1 MTLDPTIREQTYP
14 YFLQE
19 VPELLQALEQGLL
32 SLRESCTL
40 NQVNTLMRA
49 THTLKGAAASVG
61 LETITIIA
69 HSLEDIFKALCRP
82 DISVN
87 PDIQALLFEGF
98 ECLRLPLT
106 AELTGG
112 SINDAEILDRAAAV
126 FAQLQEELGDCF
138 GQEAY
143 IPTSA
148 ELGFDVT
155 QSIFEVGVTQRLDQ
169 LAALIVDAPLEEIT
183 ATLETQ
189 AGIFLGLAESLNLP
203 GFGAIA
209 QATIAALEQHPGQV
223 RSLAEIAL
231 VDFEAGKAAILAG
244 DRTQG
249 GCPSEALQLLAGSH
263 AAVPQTSTQQAVM
276 QETIPEEPE
285 QPEAQN
291 LFLESIW
298 GDTVNATDLAL
309 DAELVLYPTSES
321 LEEERQEPSPES
333 LSESQIFQPP
343 AQQPAASVSNVLRE
357 AASPLP
363 TVRVNVEHLERL
375 SYSMGELLTHQNYQS
390 LQTEQLQASVQNL
403 LTRLQQHQQL
413 LSQFQDQFNRQMQ
426 RSQPAGKSRKTDHQ
440 ARKKKRGAHPALGLT
455 GQQLES
461 ALTVQPL
468 LDSAVQLAE
477 AVDAIDLFTHQ
488 ANQTLETQQRT
499 LKTARD
505 ALIEARMLP
514 VGQIFGRFSQ
524 VLQQLGTRHNKQV
537 ALVLQ
542 GSEILVDKVVAE
554 KLYDPLLHLVRNAFD
569 HGIEPVTARQQRNK
583 PEQGQIEI
591 CAYHQGR
598 YLMIEVRD
606 DGEGLDFELIRQRAA
621 ERQLVPPHQV
631 RQLTQAQLTNLLF
644 EPGFSTAAQ
653 VNNLSGR
660 GVGLDIVRN
669 QLQGLQ
675 GSVMVHSQL
684 HQGTTFTLQI
694 PLSLAIAK
702 LFVCQAGNK
711 THALFADAIE
721 QILMPQADQIQ
732 HQYGVTVLRWG
743 KAGNEQQIPVYTLS
757 DLLIYHST
765 LHPPRLKSSSDS
777 QQKAKHVIL
786 LRYQSALI
794 GLEVD
799 QIVGEQELVIRP
811 LGAMIGSPHY
821 VYGAST
827 LANDQLTL
835 VIDPIAL
842 IQQGLNQQ
850 VLAQQNRGQQ
860 QSPALPLQLSSPA
873 QPQLAAS
880 LPSANVDFE
889 ANSNP
894 RILTV
899 EDSITVRQ
907 GLLLTLQKAGYQVFQ
922 AKDGQEAIESLHNQL
937 NVHLI
942 ICDLDMPRVN
952 GFEFLRHCQRIP
964 ELAEIPV
971 IILTSRSDEKHRLLA
986 SQLGAIAYMTKPYLE
1001 YKLLQL
1007 VEEVLERRVVLN
1019 KS

>member
-32 SLRESCTL
+32 SLRETCTL

-112 SINDAEILDRAAAV
+112 SINDAEILDRATAV

-169 LAALIVDAPLEEIT
+169 LAALIADAPLEEIT
-183 ATLETQ
+183 TTLQTQ

-231 VDFEAGKAAILAG
+231 ADFEAGKAAILAG

-249 GCPSEALQLLAGSH
+249 GFPSEALQLLAGSQ
-263 AAVPQTSTQQAVM
+263 AAMQQTIM
-276 QETIPEEPE
+276 QPTFSEEPE

-298 GDTVNATDLAL
+298 GDTVNAADLAL
-309 DAELVLYPTSES
+309 DAELVLYPTSERLEEER
-321 LEEERQEPSPES
+321 LEEERQEESRQEALPENH
-333 LSESQIFQPP
+333 IFQPP
-343 AQQPAASVSNVLRE
+343 APQPAASVSNVLRD

-375 SYSMGELLTHQNYQS
+375 SYSMGELLTHQNYQF

-403 LTRLQQHQQL
+403 ITRLQQHQQL

-426 RSQPAGKSRKTDHQ
+426 RSQPAGKSRKTDNQ
-440 ARKKKRGAHPALGLT
+440 ARKKKRHLQALSFI
-455 GQQLES
+455 GQRQPYD

-488 ANQTLETQQRT
+488 AHQTLETQQRT

-505 ALIEARMLP
+505 AVIEARMLP

-524 VLQQLGTRHNKQV
+524 VLHQLGTRHNKQV

-569 HGIEPVTARQQRNK
+569 HGIESVTARQQRNK

-621 ERQLVPPHQV
+621 ERQLVPPHQI

-675 GSVMVHSQL
+675 GSVIVHSQL
-684 HQGTTFTLQI
+684 YQGTTFTLQI

-702 LFVCQAGNK
+702 LFICQADNK
-711 THALFADAIE
+711 THALFTDAIE
-721 QILMPQADQIQ
+721 QILIPQAEQIQ

-743 KAGNEQQIPVYTLS
+743 KEGNEQQIPLYTLS
-757 DLLIYHST
+757 DLLIYSST
-765 LHPPRLKSSSDS
+765 LQLPMLKSSSDS
-777 QQKAKHVIL
+777 KQKAKSVIL
-786 LRYQSALI
+786 MRYQGALI

-799 QIVGEQELVIRP
+799 QIIGEQELVIRP
-811 LGAMIGSPHY
+811 LGPVIGSPHY

-827 LANDQLTL
+827 LASDQLTL
-835 VIDPIAL
+835 VIDPVAL
-842 IQQGLNQQ
+842 IQQ
-850 VLAQQNRGQQ
+850 VLALQSRGQQ
-860 QSPALPLQLSSPA
+860 RSPAIPLQLSSPA

-880 LPSANVDFE
+880 LPPANVDFD
-889 ANSNP
+889 ANSSP

-907 GLLLTLQKAGYQVFQ
+907 GLLLTLQRAGYQVFQ

-942 ICDLDMPRVN
+942 ICDLDMPRIN
-952 GFEFLRHCQRIP
+952 GFEFLRYCQRIP

-1007 VEEVLERRVVLN
+1007 VEEVLERRAVLN

>member
-32 SLRESCTL
+32 SLRETCTL

-87 PDIQALLFEGF
+87 PDIQVLLFEGF

-143 IPTSA
+143 MPTSA

-169 LAALIVDAPLEEIT
+169 LAALIVDAPLEEI
-183 ATLETQ
+183 ATTLQTQ

-223 RSLAEIAL
+223 RSLAEIAIA
-231 VDFEAGKAAILAG
+231 DFEAGKAAVLAG

-249 GCPSEALQLLAGSH
+249 GYPSEALQLLAGSP
-263 AAVPQTSTQQAVM
+263 AAM

-285 QPEAQN
+285 HPEAQG

-298 GDTVNATDLAL
+298 GDTVNAAVNAADLAL
-309 DAELVLYPTSES
+309 DAELVLYPTSER
-321 LEEERQEPSPES
+321 LGEDRPEESIPEALPDHILQS
-333 LSESQIFQPP
+333 SAP
-343 AQQPAASVSNVLRE
+343 QPAASVSNVSRE
-357 AASPLP
+357 APSPLP

-426 RSQPAGKSRKTDHQ
+426 RSQPAGKGRKADNQ
-440 ARKKKRGAHPALGLT
+440 ASKKKRGAPQKTLGFT
-455 GQQLES
+455 GQQPYES

-468 LDSAVQLAE
+468 LDSTVQLAE

-514 VGQIFGRFSQ
+514 VGQIFSRFSQ
-524 VLQQLGTRHNKQV
+524 VLHQLGTRHNKQV

-569 HGIEPVTARQQRNK
+569 HGIESITARQQRNK

-675 GSVMVHSQL
+675 GSVIVHSQL

-694 PLSLAIAK
+694 PLRLAIAK

-721 QILMPQADQIQ
+721 QILIPQADQIQ

-743 KAGNEQQIPVYTLS
+743 KEGNEQQIPVYTLS
-757 DLLIYHST
+757 DLLTYSST
-765 LHPPRLKSSSDS
+765 LHLPLLKSSLDS
-777 QQKAKHVIL
+777 KQKASHVIL
-786 LRYQSALI
+786 LRYKGALI

-811 LGAMIGSPHY
+811 LAAVIGSPHY

-827 LANDQLTL
+827 LASDQLTL

-842 IQQGLNQQ
+842 IQHLLDQRVLDQQ
-850 VLAQQNRGQQ
+850 HRGQQ
-860 QSPALPLQLSSPA
+860 QSLALPLQLSSPS

-880 LPSANVDFE
+880 LPPANVGFE

-907 GLLLTLQKAGYQVFQ
+907 GLLLTLQRAGYQVFQ
-922 AKDGQEAIESLHNQL
+922 AKDGQEAIESLHDQL

-986 SQLGAIAYMTKPYLE
+986 AQLGAIAYMTKPYLE

-1007 VEEVLERRVVLN
+1007 VEEVLERRLVLN
-1019 KS
+1019 RS